1 MNIKKDTIMNDK
13 YIAQIEKE
21 LTILL
26 DWMCKSCPSNA
37 DVTLDELIEC
47 SDDIYYEVIADIHLI
62 NGDVLTIRNECLRS
76 FEAKEYMGAELE
88 SDSGDGNI
96 IAVIHVFNPTSHL
109 ISIPLTSICW
119 IDSYAEDIDWKSYK
133 RQKEIESIKK
143 K

>member
-1 MNIKKDTIMNDK
+1 MNINKDTIMNDK

-62 NGDVLTIRNECLRS
+62 NGDVLTIRNECVRS

-96 IAVIHVFNPTSHL
+96 IAEIDILTPEYHS
-109 ISIPLTSICW
+109 IRIPLTSICW
-119 IDSYAEDIDWKSYK
+119 IDSHTEDIDWKAYK
-133 RQKEIESIKK
+133 RQKEIESI
-143 K
+143 

>member
-1 MNIKKDTIMNDK
+1 MNDK
-13 YIAQIEKE
+13 YIAQIAKE
-21 LTILL
+21 LTDLL
-26 DWMCKSCPSNA
+26 DWMRESCISNA

-47 SDDIYYEVIADIHLI
+47 SDDIYEVIADIHLI
-62 NGDVLTIRNECLRS
+62 NGDVLTIRNECVRS

-96 IAVIHVFNPTSHL
+96 IAVIRVFNPTSHL

-143 K
+143 NNIK